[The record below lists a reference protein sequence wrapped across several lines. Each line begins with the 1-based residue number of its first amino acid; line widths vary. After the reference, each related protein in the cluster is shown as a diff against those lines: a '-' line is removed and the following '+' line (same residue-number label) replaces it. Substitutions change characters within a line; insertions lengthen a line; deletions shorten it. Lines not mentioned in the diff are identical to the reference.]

1 MVLGWVGGKTVACLR
16 VLLLGPRLEAVSRA
30 FVVFGTA
37 ASLLA
42 GCAGTAETPSAGLA
56 ADGAPKAAD
65 PIPRGKARLT
75 LTRVSGMLYS
85 GVQASVKIN
94 GQQVAGLWA
103 GSSSTVDIAPG
114 ANVISVD
121 GWSYPGSWTVDLSAK
136 AGQSYAIEISPR
148 GDSFAFGMFGLVGG
162 AIDVSAN
169 KNAGAFQMRVV
180 GG

>member
-1 MVLGWVGGKTVACLR
+1 VACLR
-16 VLLLGPRLEAVSRA
+16 VSFFGPRLAAVARA
-30 FVVFGTA
+30 LLICCTG

-42 GCAGTAETPSAGLA
+42 ACAGTAETPSAGLA

-85 GVQASVKIN
+85 GVQASVTIN

-103 GSSSTVDIAPG
+103 GSSSTVEIAPG
-114 ANVISVD
+114 ANVVSVD

-148 GDSFAFGMFGLVGG
+148 GESYAFGMFGLVGG
-162 AIDVSAN
+162 VIDASAN
-169 KNAGAFQMRVV
+169 KNAGAFQMRLV

>member
-1 MVLGWVGGKTVACLR
+1 MRLR
-16 VLLLGPRLEAVSRA
+16 VSFFGPRFAAVSRA
-30 FVVFGTA
+30 LVICWTA

-56 ADGAPKAAD
+56 DGAPKAGD

-114 ANVISVD
+114 ANVVSVD
-121 GWSYPGSWTVDLSAK
+121 GWSYPGSWTVDLNAK
-136 AGQSYAIEISPR
+136 AGQTYAIEISPR
-148 GDSFAFGMFGLVGG
+148 GDSYVFGMFGLVGG
-162 AIDVSAN
+162 VIDVSAN